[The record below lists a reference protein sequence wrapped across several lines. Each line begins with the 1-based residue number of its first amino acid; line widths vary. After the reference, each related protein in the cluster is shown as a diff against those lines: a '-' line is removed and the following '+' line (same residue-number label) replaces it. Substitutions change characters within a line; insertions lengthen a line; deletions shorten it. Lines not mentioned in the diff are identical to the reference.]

1 MENSEEKMEN
11 KKQKGIWLYMY
22 VCIDSASAEIFKIAM
37 KTELNWTNDSD
48 SGEPCLS
55 TALHGEYSDN
65 VSPYSLIAHCC
76 LKH

>member
-37 KTELNWTNDSD
+37 KTELNWTELRVMNR
-48 SGEPCLS
+48 
-55 TALHGEYSDN
+55 
-65 VSPYSLIAHCC
+65 
-76 LKH
+76 